1 MFKLYFFDVKNV
13 LEYKYNIIEGSDI
26 MNIIIFGKNL
36 EVKEGIKTQI
46 NDKFAKVGKYLDD
59 DTNVDVTLSERKNMK
74 KVEVT
79 IPVRGHIIRAE
90 EEDMDLFAAID
101 MAQDTLIRQLIRHKE
116 KLIDSKRTAKEIFED
131 DYVEEYSY
139 DDEGVQIVRTK
150 RFGIKPMDA
159 EEACEQMDML
169 GHSFFVFLNADTDE
183 VNVVYK
189 RKGDTYG
196 LIEPELD

>member
-1 MFKLYFFDVKNV
+1 MI
-13 LEYKYNIIEGSDI
+13 EYKYKVIEGSDI

-36 EVKEGIKTQI
+36 EVKEGIKNQI

-59 DTNVDVTLSERKNMK
+59 DTKVDVTLSERKNMK

-79 IPVRGHIIRAE
+79 IKLRGHIIRAE

-101 MAQDTLIRQLIRHKE
+101 MAQDTIIRQLIRYKE
-116 KLIDSKRTAKEIFED
+116 KLIDSKRTVKEIFAE
-131 DYVEEYSY
+131 DYVEESAY

-150 RFGIKPMDA
+150 RFGIKPMDP

>member
-1 MFKLYFFDVKNV
+1 MI
-13 LEYKYNIIEGSDI
+13 EYKYQEIEGSDI

-36 EVKEGIKTQI
+36 EVKEGIKNQI

-59 DTNVDVTLSERKNMK
+59 DTKVDVTLSERKNMK

-101 MAQDTLIRQLIRHKE
+101 MAQDTIIRQLIRYKE
-116 KLIDSKRTAKEIFED
+116 KLIDSKRTAKEIFAD
-131 DYVEEYSY
+131 DYVEEYTY

>member
-1 MFKLYFFDVKNV
+1 M

-79 IPVRGHIIRAE
+79 IPVRGHIIRSE

-101 MAQDTLIRQLIRHKE
+101 MAQETLIRQLIRHKE
-116 KLIDSKRTAKEIFED
+116 KLIDSKRTAREIFED

>member
-1 MFKLYFFDVKNV
+1 
-13 LEYKYNIIEGSDI
+13 
-26 MNIIIFGKNL
+26 MNIIIFGKNI
-36 EVKEGIKTQI
+36 EVKEGIKNQV
-46 NDKFAKVGKYLDD
+46 NDKLKKIEKYLDD
-59 DTNVDVTLSERKNMK
+59 DTRVDVTLSETKNIK

-101 MAQDTLIRQLIRHKE
+101 MAQETIMRQLIRYKD
-116 KLIDSKRTAKEIFED
+116 KLIDRKRTAREVFED
-131 DYVEEYSY
+131 DYIEEYAY
-139 DDEGVQIVRTK
+139 DDESVEIVRSK

-159 EEACEQMDML
+159 EEACEQMNML
-169 GHSFFVFLNADTDE
+169 GHSFFVFLNADTNE

-189 RKGDTYG
+189 RKGETYG